1 MNVVHEQVVAAKTGH
16 AVEVA
21 KGQHLRI
28 TDLEGK
34 QVVDMAVFNRH
45 NVRDKLS
52 TAYSRSRQPPKPG
65 EGFRSLEQLLEG
77 HVLMSTVCTP
87 LMTIVK
93 ETAEPKGV
101 HDTYNRMCNR
111 TYYESFGMPGKDG
124 CLETI
129 GALMAPYGLQPEDM
143 PNPLNVFMNL
153 VHDPVNH
160 YWVLEEPVT
169 KPGDYIEFRAEIDC
183 VVAISNCPEDTITA
197 CNAYHCT
204 PVKLEVLAP

>member
-1 MNVVHEQVVAAKTGH
+1 MNVLHARVVPAKTGD
-16 AVEVA
+16 VLEVA
-21 KGQHLRI
+21 KDQLLRI

-45 NVRDKLS
+45 NLRDKIS

-65 EGFRSLEQLLEG
+65 EGYRSLERLSEG

-93 ETAEPKGV
+93 ETAEPKGI

-111 TYYESFGMPGKDG
+111 LYYESFGIPGKDG

-129 GALMAPYGLQPEDM
+129 GRLMAPYGIHLEEL

-153 VHDPVNH
+153 EHDCTNH
-160 YWVLEEPVT
+160 RWVLKEPVT
-169 KPGDYIEFRAEIDC
+169 KPGDFIEFRAEIDC
-183 VVAISNCPEDTITA
+183 LVAVSNCPDDTITA
-197 CNAYHCT
+197 CNAYYCT
-204 PVKLEVLAP
+204 PVKLEVLDP

>member
-1 MNVVHEQVVAAKTGH
+1 MNVLQARVVPAKAGDV
-16 AVEVA
+16 VEVA
-21 KGQHLRI
+21 KGQLLRI

-34 QVVDMAVFNRH
+34 QVVDMAVFNRR
-45 NVRDKLS
+45 NLRDKIS

-65 EGFRSLEQLLEG
+65 EGFRSLERVSEG

-93 ETAEPKGV
+93 ETAEPKGI

-111 TYYESFGMPGKDG
+111 PYYESFGVPGKDG

-129 GALMAPYGLQPEDM
+129 AALMAPYGIQPEEL

-153 VHDPVNH
+153 EHDCAKH
-160 YWVLEEPVT
+160 YWVLKEPVT
-169 KPGDYIEFRAEIDC
+169 KAGDFIEFRAEIDC
-183 VVAISNCPEDTITA
+183 VVAVSNCPDDTITA
-197 CNAYHCT
+197 CNGYHCT
-204 PVKLEVLAP
+204 PVKLEVLDP